1 MKDMKK
7 IFIIIVI
14 LVFYS
19 CEDKDPVVDL
29 EQSLVSVI
37 ATGIIDFQTDAFDVD
52 TMYTHFEILG
62 INVTAS
68 YDSGTVNITDLYK
81 SVSPGDYMWSGK
93 GITYSLDTM
102 SFEIAYDTTDVSGE
116 FSLENGDICV
126 LTISVNEVL
135 KIGLTQKVCND

>member
-1 MKDMKK
+1 MKK
-7 IFIIIVI
+7 IFIIIAI

-37 ATGIIDFQTDAFDVD
+37 ATGIIDFQTDAFNVD

-93 GITYSLDTM
+93 GITYSLDTI
-102 SFEIAYDTTDVSGE
+102 SFKIAYDTTDVSGE

-126 LTISVNEVL
+126 LTISVNEVS
-135 KIGLTQKVCND
+135 KIGLTQKVCNDE

>member
-1 MKDMKK
+1 MKK
-7 IFIIIVI
+7 IFIIIAI

-19 CEDKDPVVDL
+19 CEDKDPVIDL

-93 GITYSLDTM
+93 GITYSIDTI
-102 SFEIAYDTTDVSGE
+102 SFKIAYDTTAVSGE

-126 LTISVNEVL
+126 LTISVNEVS
-135 KIGLTQKVCND
+135 KIGLTQKVCNDE

>member
-1 MKDMKK
+1 MKK
-7 IFIIIVI
+7 IFIIIAI

-19 CEDKDPVVDL
+19 CEDKDPVNDL

-93 GITYSLDTM
+93 GITYSLDTI
-102 SFEIAYDTTDVSGE
+102 SFKIAYDTTDVSGE

-126 LTISVNEVL
+126 LTI
-135 KIGLTQKVCND
+135 

>member
-1 MKDMKK
+1 MKK
-7 IFIIIVI
+7 IFIIIAI

-19 CEDKDPVVDL
+19 CEDKDPVIDL

-93 GITYSLDTM
+93 GITYSLDTI
-102 SFEIAYDTTDVSGE
+102 SFKIAYDTTDVSGE

-126 LTISVNEVL
+126 LTISVNEVS
-135 KIGLTQKVCND
+135 KIGLTQKVCNDE

>member
-1 MKDMKK
+1 MKK
-7 IFIIIVI
+7 IFIIIAI

-19 CEDKDPVVDL
+19 CEDKDPVIDL

-81 SVSPGDYMWSGK
+81 SVSPGD
-93 GITYSLDTM
+93 
-102 SFEIAYDTTDVSGE
+102 
-116 FSLENGDICV
+116 
-126 LTISVNEVL
+126 
-135 KIGLTQKVCND
+135 

>member
-1 MKDMKK
+1 MKK
-7 IFIIIVI
+7 IFIIIAI

-19 CEDKDPVVDL
+19 CEDNDPVKDL

-93 GITYSLDTM
+93 GITYSLDTI

-126 LTISVNEVL
+126 LTISVNEVS
-135 KIGLTQKVCND
+135 KIGLTQKVCNDE

>member
-1 MKDMKK
+1 MKK
-7 IFIIIVI
+7 IFIIIAI

-93 GITYSLDTM
+93 GITYSLDTI
-102 SFEIAYDTTDVSGE
+102 SFKIAYDTTDVSGE

-126 LTISVNEVL
+126 LTISVNEVS
-135 KIGLTQKVCND
+135 KIGLTQKVCNDE

>member
-1 MKDMKK
+1 MKK
-7 IFIIIVI
+7 IFIIIAI

-19 CEDKDPVVDL
+19 CEDKDPVIDL

-93 GITYSLDTM
+93 GITYSLDTI
-102 SFEIAYDTTDVSGE
+102 SFEIAYDTTAVSGE

-126 LTISVNEVL
+126 LTISVNEVS
-135 KIGLTQKVCND
+135 KIGLTQKVCNDE

>member
-1 MKDMKK
+1 MKK
-7 IFIIIVI
+7 IFIIIAI

-93 GITYSLDTM
+93 GITYSLDTI

-126 LTISVNEVL
+126 LTISVNEVS
-135 KIGLTQKVCND
+135 KIGLTQKVCNDE

>member
-1 MKDMKK
+1 MKK
-7 IFIIIVI
+7 IFIIIAI
-14 LVFYS
+14 LVFHS

-93 GITYSLDTM
+93 GITYSLDTI

-126 LTISVNEVL
+126 LTISVNEVS
-135 KIGLTQKVCND
+135 KIGLTQKVCNDE

>member
-1 MKDMKK
+1 MKK
-7 IFIIIVI
+7 IFIIIAI

-93 GITYSLDTM
+93 GITYSLDTI

-126 LTISVNEVL
+126 LTISVNEVS
-135 KIGLTQKVCND
+135 KIGLTQKVCTDE

>member
-1 MKDMKK
+1 M
-7 IFIIIVI
+7 
-14 LVFYS
+14 VFYS

-93 GITYSLDTM
+93 GITYSLDTI
-102 SFEIAYDTTDVSGE
+102 SFKIAYDTTDVSGE

-126 LTISVNEVL
+126 LTISVNEVS
-135 KIGLTQKVCND
+135 KIGLTQKVCNDE

>member
-1 MKDMKK
+1 MKK
-7 IFIIIVI
+7 IFIIIAI

-19 CEDKDPVVDL
+19 CEDKDPVIDL

-68 YDSGTVNITDLYK
+68 YDSGTGNITDLYK

-93 GITYSLDTM
+93 GITYSLDTI

-126 LTISVNEVL
+126 LTISVNEVS
-135 KIGLTQKVCND
+135 KIGLTQKVCNDE

>member
-1 MKDMKK
+1 MKK
-7 IFIIIVI
+7 IFIIIAI

-19 CEDKDPVVDL
+19 CEDKDPVIDL

-93 GITYSLDTM
+93 GITYSLDTI

-126 LTISVNEVL
+126 LTISVDEVS
-135 KIGLTQKVCND
+135 KIGLTQKVCNDE

>member
-1 MKDMKK
+1 MKK
-7 IFIIIVI
+7 IFIIIAI

-19 CEDKDPVVDL
+19 CEDKDPVIDL

-52 TMYTHFEILG
+52 TMYKHFEILG

-93 GITYSLDTM
+93 GITYSLDTI

-126 LTISVNEVL
+126 LTISVNEVS
-135 KIGLTQKVCND
+135 KIGLTQKVCNDE